1 MIIADADDDE
11 DQKTTMMTTTTTG
24 RPDGCSLGLFW
35 GPSPGR
41 RAIIV
46 NGFARECT
54 IIFCLFFFCW
64 TCSLLH
70 DPHQVS
76 WFSQFTDPCRAS
88 RRHRYYPSMKMTR
101 KKNKRIKATTT
112 TGWLVPPAS
121 RA

>member
-54 IIFCLFFFCW
+54 IIFCLFFFAGLAHFSM
-64 TCSLLH
+64 THAKSAGSVSL
-70 DPHQVS
+70 PI
-76 WFSQFTDPCRAS
+76 PAE
-88 RRHRYYPSMKMTR
+88 RRD
-101 KKNKRIKATTT
+101 ATVTI
-112 TGWLVPPAS
+112 
-121 RA
+121 RR